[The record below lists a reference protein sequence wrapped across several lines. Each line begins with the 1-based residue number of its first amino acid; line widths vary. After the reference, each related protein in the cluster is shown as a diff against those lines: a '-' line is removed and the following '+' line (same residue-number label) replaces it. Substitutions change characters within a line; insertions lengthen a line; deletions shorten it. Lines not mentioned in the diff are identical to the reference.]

1 MLRLCL
7 YFIKW
12 AKLELPNFYFMNL
25 AWASN
30 CCIFLAVSN
39 WKSCQISLLI
49 WMLDMVFFLS
59 YLKYYLCNF
68 FICFCSS
75 RYVNK
80 HLIMLRSLKAKHC
93 SLTGGSYLYKCAV
106 RKSSRD
112 LSIMWNVGIY
122 VIHKR
127 FWLFEW
133 LNFRFLWLGLSSI
146 EAWQSHW
153 RTSSKN
159 IWKAWEKWKHCI
171 LQQLFD

>member
-1 MLRLCL
+1 MALQELCG
-7 YFIKW
+7 W
-12 AKLELPNFYFMNL
+12 AQIVSTTYLSCLKHMTVVKVVFVFYQVSKLELPNFYFMNL

-112 LSIMWNVGIY
+112 LSIMWNVGI
-122 VIHKR
+122 
-127 FWLFEW
+127 
-133 LNFRFLWLGLSSI
+133 
-146 EAWQSHW
+146 
-153 RTSSKN
+153 
-159 IWKAWEKWKHCI
+159 
-171 LQQLFD
+171 